1 MTITPPKQNPEDF
14 VDKNPV
20 PVSTEKWAKFG
31 FYDKTLAKG
40 PKTTTWIWNLHAD
53 AHDFDKHSSDLEDNS
68 RKIFAAHFAHLGII
82 FVWMSSFFFQGA
94 RFSNYTGWLAD
105 PTHVKPGLSLIHI

>member
-20 PVSTEKWAKFG
+20 PVSTEKWGKFG

-40 PKTTTWIWNLHAD
+40 PKQQ
-53 AHDFDKHSSDLEDNS
+53 
-68 RKIFAAHFAHLGII
+68 LG
-82 FVWMSSFFFQGA
+82 FGT
-94 RFSNYTGWLAD
+94 YTQ
-105 PTHVKPGLSLIHI
+105 THTILTSILVI